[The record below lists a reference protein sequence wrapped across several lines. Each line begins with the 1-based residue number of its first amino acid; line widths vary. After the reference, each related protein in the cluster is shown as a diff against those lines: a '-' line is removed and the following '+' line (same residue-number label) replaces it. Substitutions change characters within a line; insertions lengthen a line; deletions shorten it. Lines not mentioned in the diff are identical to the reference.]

1 MRHTHA
7 QSLRLWMNGVF
18 VGTWSVQANAG
29 DVLQY
34 DDAWVSSGQGRP
46 LSLSL
51 PFTPGNQPHR
61 GNVVR
66 NYFDNLL
73 PDSKDILARSARRFG
88 TGSTD
93 AFALLAEIGRDCVGA
108 LQILPDA
115 TPPCGTRTIDATPLN
130 DAEVAQVLRSTLARL
145 PMAGH
150 RPDADDDLRISI
162 AGAQEKTA
170 LLWLDGQ
177 WCRPHGATPT
187 THILKMPLGLVGN
200 MQFDMS
206 ESVDNEWLCSEIL
219 HAYGVPVA
227 RTRPVQFEDMKV
239 LVVERFDRRWWESAE
254 GERWLL
260 RLPQEDM
267 CQALGVTPH
276 LKYESDGGPGVRDI
290 MKLLATSQQPARDR
304 RTFFQAQVLFWMLGA
319 TDGHAKNFSI
329 FLHQNGAYELTPL
342 YDVLSAYPIMGTGPK
357 CCRRSRQD
365 WPWLYARRTPTGKF
379 TTYSAGT
386 GWRWEPSTASRRPM
400 VRTLRASSTISWP
413 ARRLSFARFALCC
426 LSHSLKLSPKASW
439 GVCKRPLTNWLRKV
453 HPERKAPTTN
463 RSSGLSTFAAPY
475 FQALPSHIRSA
486 AWRGCRPGSS
496 GRDRPRRHRWWP
508 CACRTPPE
516 PFRAC
521 ASALRG

>member
-51 PFTPGNQPHR
+51 PFTPGNKPHR

-73 PDSKDILARSARRFG
+73 PDSKDILTRSARRFG

-150 RPDADDDLRISI
+150 RPDADDDFRISI

-329 FLHQNGAYELTPL
+329 FLLQNGAYELTPL
-342 YDVLSAYPIMGTGPK
+342 YDVLSAYPIMGTGAKMLSPFK
-357 CCRRSRQD
+357 ARLAMAVRSKNTHWKIHDIQRRHWMAMGTEHGVTAPDGQD
-365 WPWLYARRTPTGKF
+365 AARVIDDLVACTPTV
-379 TTYSAGT
+379 
-386 GWRWEPSTASRRPM
+386 
-400 VRTLRASSTISWP
+400 VRTVRALLP
-413 ARRLSFARFALCC
+413 ESF
-426 LSHSLKLSPKASW
+426 P
-439 GVCKRPLTNWLRKV
+439 
-453 HPERKAPTTN
+453 
-463 RSSGLSTFAAPY
+463 
-475 FQALPSHIRSA
+475 QALAESILGGLQKA
-486 AWRGCRPGSS
+486 A
-496 GRDRPRRHRWWP
+496 DKL
-508 CACRTPPE
+508 A
-516 PFRAC
+516 A
-521 ASALRG
+521 